1 MSPDTSFDDLMRR
14 LREGDED
21 AARELVEAH
30 EDEVRRFV
38 RQRIDSP
45 QMRRLMD
52 SVDVTQSA
60 FFLLFQ
66 DARAGK
72 IDLRDAEHLRTLLL
86 SIAKHKLIDKARGLK
101 AKKRDVRRNEVG
113 GDEPLGEIARRES
126 TPGSIVAN
134 QELLSLVRRELPA
147 EDHDLVMASLG
158 GESYADL
165 AIRFGGTPESIRK
178 RVYRI
183 IKKLPDD
190 FLRRAGGD
198 R

>member
-86 SIAKHKLIDKARGLK
+86 SIAKHKLIDKARGMK

-113 GDEPLGEIARRES
+113 GDEPLGEIARKES
-126 TPGSIVAN
+126 SPGSMVAN
-134 QELLSLVRRELPA
+134 QDMLSLVRRELPA
-147 EDHDLVMASLG
+147 DDYELVMASLG
-158 GESYADL
+158 GESYEDL
-165 AIRFGGTPESIRK
+165 AARFGGTSESIRK

-183 IKKLPDD
+183 IKCLSDD